1 MSTGYDYSSFAD
13 PSASKHTLERVRLSW
28 MCQQWEDLVA
38 TLTILH
44 EVADYRVWAASA
56 LSALERLNSK
66 GRDLLVSDPSFVSW
80 QLMAEVL
87 IYGDADEIQA
97 CHQRGFDHRDFY
109 TFALAAGLAS
119 GTVGH
124 EATLQPHIA
133 FTLAGTGGTLLSG
146 DRPVYCSVE
155 RSGLLVDSLLV
166 ELTADSQLPV
176 WTEIDAEEYWRALAT
191 PLYEGR
197 VEIDA
202 RSPYL
207 TKPFESDC
215 DFGIP
220 MVADASTADC
230 VLREALETLRGQWP
244 ELWEEFLLINR
255 HVVFY
260 SDLINQ
266 NTISS
271 FSNNSVPGAVFLCP
285 IVSGKPIG
293 LGDLLDSLIHEHSH
307 QKLYLLESQIPL
319 YDSSAHIMCYPS
331 PWKEGPRPLSGL
343 LHGYFVFA
351 IVGTFWRRVA
361 MGQHQ
366 LSRYAS
372 RRVEEVSKQ
381 LSQVH
386 KLLAIH
392 CPFTQAGRDVFHS
405 MTKLEAA
412 L

>member
-13 PSASKHTLERVRLSW
+13 PSASKQTLERVRLAW
-28 MCQQWEDLVA
+28 VCQQWEDLVA
-38 TLTILH
+38 TLTMLH
-44 EVADYRVWAASA
+44 EVNDYRTWAASA
-56 LSALERLNSK
+56 LSVLESLNSK
-66 GRDLLVSDPSFVSW
+66 GRELLVSDPSFVSW

-87 IYGDADEIQA
+87 IYGDEDEIQA

-124 EATLQPHIA
+124 EAMLHPQVA

-146 DRPVYCSVE
+146 DRPVHCSVE
-155 RSGLLVDSLLV
+155 KSGLLVDGLIV

-176 WTEIDAEEYWRALAT
+176 WTEIATEECWRALAT
-191 PLYEGR
+191 PLYESH

-207 TKPFESDC
+207 TKPFESGC

-220 MVADASTADC
+220 MVADASATDRL
-230 VLREALETLRGQWP
+230 VREALEILRSQWP
-244 ELWEEFLLINR
+244 ELWDELLLINR

-260 SDLINQ
+260 RDLVNQ
-266 NTISS
+266 NTVSS

-285 IVSGKPIG
+285 TVAGEPIG

-319 YDSSAHIMCYPS
+319 YDSSAHVVCYPS
-331 PWKEGPRPLSGL
+331 PWKGEPRPLSGL

-351 IVGTFWRRVA
+351 IVGTFWKRVA
-361 MGQHQ
+361 MGQYR
-366 LSRYAS
+366 LSQYAS
-372 RRVEEVSKQ
+372 YRVEEVSKQ

-392 CPFTQAGRDVFHS
+392 CPFTQAGRDVFYS